1 LIDEINR
8 AFLLRC
14 HGEPEHPNKLTARA
28 ELGRNAI
35 ESCGCVLA
43 DALNSSQANN
53 DDERQHNRVLNRS
66 WSVFAL
72 QKTLQ
77 FHGEIFH
84 VGNPPTGSPVVAERK
99 QWIIMPLELS

>member
-1 LIDEINR
+1 MIDEINR
-8 AFLLRC
+8 AFLFETPRGARALK
-14 HGEPEHPNKLTARA
+14 KLAARA
-28 ELGRNAI
+28 ELGCNAI

-43 DALNSSQANN
+43 DALYSSQANN

-84 VGNPPTGSPVVAERK
+84 VGNPPTGSPVIAERK
-99 QWIIMPLELS
+99 QWIIMPLEFS